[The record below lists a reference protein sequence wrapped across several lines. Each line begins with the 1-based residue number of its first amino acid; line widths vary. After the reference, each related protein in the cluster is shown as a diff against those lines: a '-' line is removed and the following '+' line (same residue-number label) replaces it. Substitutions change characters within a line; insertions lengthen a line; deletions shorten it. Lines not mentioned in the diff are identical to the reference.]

1 MLPTRKAAY
10 DSCRRTANGWG
21 EVATS
26 QSPQR
31 RGGSSVQAAPINSA
45 PPAVRQCKA
54 NPEAQG
60 SAVQGNVRPD
70 LTRSAA
76 QQSNNATTDPG
87 GIDGKHAC
95 TTRLWVGETH

>member
-1 MLPTRKAAY
+1 MTHVA
-10 DSCRRTANGWG
+10 RTANGWG

-31 RGGSSVQAAPINSA
+31 RGGSSVQADPINSA
-45 PPAVRQCKA
+45 PPAVMQCKA

-70 LTRSAA
+70 LTCSAA
-76 QQSNNATTDPG
+76 QQSNHPG